1 MPMPDTSRGP
11 GIPFPP
17 PLVYVAAYG
26 IAALL
31 NMRLE
36 FLIDGRGA
44 GTTQSVIGSALIG
57 AGLLWMA
64 YGIVT
69 FLRARTSVIPD
80 QPARQLV
87 TWGPYGVSRNPMY
100 LGITAAYLGIAVVNN
115 HAWPLVLLPLALM
128 GLTVIIR
135 REERYL
141 RAAFGDA
148 YDQYCRRVR
157 RWV

>member
-1 MPMPDTSRGP
+1 MPEVGRGP

-17 PLVYVAAYG
+17 PFVYAAAYA

-31 NMRLE
+31 NRRLE
-36 FLIDGRGA
+36 FLIDGQGA

-80 QPARQLV
+80 RPARQLV

-100 LGITAAYLGIAVVNN
+100 VGITSGYLGIAIVNN
-115 HAWPLVLLPLALM
+115 HAWPLVLLPFALIAM
-128 GLTVIIR
+128 TFIIR
-135 REERYL
+135 REETYL
-141 RAAFGDA
+141 HAAFGDA
-148 YDQYCRRVR
+148 YDQYRRRVR